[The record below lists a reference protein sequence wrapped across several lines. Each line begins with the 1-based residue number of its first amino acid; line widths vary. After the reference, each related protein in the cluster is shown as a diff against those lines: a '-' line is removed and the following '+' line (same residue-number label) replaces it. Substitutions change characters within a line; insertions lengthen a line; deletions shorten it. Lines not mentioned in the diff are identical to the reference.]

1 MGGAFDFVSCCPPY
15 QAVAYPALMA
25 QLARSPLLHAG
36 SWLVVEYPFE
46 DRASLPDRLDGA
58 GRSLA
63 KLVDRRFG
71 RTYVALYGPAAAG
84 GGEAH
89 VRGGGSLIDGVRTEG
104 RGPSGAG
111 KGRLPRGRGRAAE
124 FGQDTGHAPARSL
137 HTR

>member
-1 MGGAFDFVSCCPPY
+1 MADRAVVHQQRVEDFLARAEELARFAGGAFDFVSCCPPY
-15 QAVAYPALMA
+15 KAVAYPALMA

-71 RTYVALYGPAAAG
+71 RTYVALYGPTAGG

-89 VRGGGSLIDGVRTEG
+89 GRGGGKSD
-104 RGPSGAG
+104 
-111 KGRLPRGRGRAAE
+111 
-124 FGQDTGHAPARSL
+124 
-137 HTR
+137 